1 MVVGVYFIA
10 AVSIPDTP
18 AAIEKGEERERKGN
32 THINTGSTGKREFT
46 FNVNFRQNLLRFYQ
60 LLLLSYMDCFP
71 GNRPATPTSQLH

>member
-18 AAIEKGEERERKGN
+18 VAIEKGEEREKKA
-32 THINTGSTGKREFT
+32 THTNTGSTGKREFT